1 MPKFSPKH
9 AAAEPG
15 RSVSLPVINTGKPK
29 KPQSRMGKW
38 RAGVL
43 IAIHLFIAGR
53 IVHWQMTGSAISPIE
68 PSESMQTLETGIINA
83 GFVFFLA
90 AILLTLVFGR
100 FICGWACHVVALQ
113 DACGWIMKKLGI
125 RPTPFRSRLLVF
137 VPLGLALYMFVWPSF
152 KRIVLVPAL
161 DRVAPAVVDFIG
173 RPAPFPVDGFRTE
186 FIVEDFWATF
196 PGLFIAIPFLLI
208 IGFASVYFLG
218 AKGFCTYGCPYGGF
232 FYPAD
237 RFSVARIVVDDERC
251 DSNGHCTAVCTSNVR
266 VHEEIKDYGSV
277 VDPGCMK
284 CMDCVSACPTNA
296 LALKFAKPQIINRR
310 PKRQRKARSFDLS
323 WPEEIGLA
331 TVFLLTLLAT
341 RGLYAVV
348 PLLMAVGIAG
358 IVTFVAYKAWRTLRV
373 ENVRFHGFQLRL
385 RGRTT
390 LTGWAWLSVTTVV
403 LVLVLHSLAVNQYR
417 WRADHAFEQFELS
430 KATLFAPTP
439 PRLDEAKIEDMR
451 AALSLYAR
459 AAPVGD
465 GGIGLAPNA
474 ESMLRMALLHLAL
487 GQHDESVALLER
499 VGRIAGEADELT
511 ADREQVRVLSG
522 LAVARLAQNR
532 PGVTRPEVEQAFASA
547 REQTER
553 ALDNMRAALAA
564 NPEWWAT
571 RERLIDILNQTGRP
585 SLGIDEATKALEI
598 LPDTRRFAR
607 ARGRALLDKS
617 RALRASGDPAG
628 AFEALEQAA
637 EVSPRDAVI
646 RENLAAAYAQ
656 YKRDPEAAVRE
667 LLVAIQLQR
676 SSAERYERL
685 AALLISAG
693 RQDEALDAFG
703 EALKRVQDKRAFAE
717 RIEQNLI
724 RSNMNELAGAWRE
737 RQAEWFAE
745 PE

>member
-1 MPKFSPKH
+1 MARHRTTSPDTQ
-9 AAAEPG
+9 
-15 RSVSLPVINTGKPK
+15 SVPLQVIQPRHSQKPH
-29 KPQSRMGKW
+29 SRMGKW
-38 RAGVL
+38 RAIVL
-43 IAIHLFIAGR
+43 IAIHIAIAAR
-53 IVHWQMTGSAISPIE
+53 IAQWQMTGSAISPIE

-83 GFVFFLA
+83 GFVFFLS
-90 AILLTLVFGR
+90 AILLTMVFGR
-100 FICGWACHVVALQ
+100 FICGWACHIVALQ
-113 DACGWIMKKLGI
+113 DFCGWIMKKCGI
-125 RPTPFRSRLLVF
+125 RPTPFRSRLLVL
-137 VPLGLALYMFVWPSF
+137 VPLGLALYMFVWPTF
-152 KRIVLVPAL
+152 KRVALVPTL
-161 DRVAPAVVDFIG
+161 DRFAPAIADLIG

-237 RFSVARIVVDDERC
+237 RLSVARIVVDDEKC

-266 VHEEIKDYGSV
+266 VHEEIKDFGSV

-284 CMDCVSACPTNA
+284 CLDCISACPTNA
-296 LALKFAKPQIINRR
+296 LALKFAKPQILNRKPR
-310 PKRQRKARSFDLS
+310 RKRKPRSFDLS

-331 TVFLLTLLAT
+331 LVFLITLLAT

-348 PLLMAVGIAG
+348 PLLMAAGIAG
-358 IVTFVAYKAWRTLRV
+358 IVTFLAYKAWRTVRV

-390 LTGWAWLSVTTVV
+390 PTGWAWLTLTTIV
-403 LVLVLHSLAVNQYR
+403 LLLVGHSLAVNQYR
-417 WRADHAFEQFELS
+417 WRADHAFERFELS
-430 KATLFAPTP
+430 KASLFAPSP
-439 PRLDEAKIEDMR
+439 PSFEQDKIDRMRSTLD
-451 AALSLYAR
+451 LYGKAS
-459 AAPVGD
+459 PISE

-487 GQHDESVALLER
+487 GEPADSVALLER

-511 ADREQVRVLSG
+511 ADREQVRILAG

-532 PGVTRPEVEQAFASA
+532 PGVTRAEIEQAFAST

-553 ALDNMRAALAA
+553 AIENMRVALTE
-564 NPEWWAT
+564 NPDWWAT
-571 RERLIDILNQTGRP
+571 RERLIDVLTQTGRP
-585 SLGIDEATKALEI
+585 TLGVEEADRALETI
-598 LPDTRRFAR
+598 PDTRKFAR

-617 RALRASGDPAG
+617 RALRAMGDPAG
-628 AFEALEQAA
+628 AFDALQEAA

-656 YKRDPEAAVRE
+656 YKRDPDAAVRE
-667 LLVAIQLQR
+667 LLTAIQLQR
-676 SSAERYERL
+676 SSADRYERL

-693 RQDEALDAFG
+693 RNDEALDAFS
-703 EALKRVQDKRAFAE
+703 EALKRVDDKSAFAE

-724 RSNMNELAGAWRE
+724 RSNMTELAEEWRE
-737 RQAEWFAE
+737 RQSELFGD
-745 PE
+745 